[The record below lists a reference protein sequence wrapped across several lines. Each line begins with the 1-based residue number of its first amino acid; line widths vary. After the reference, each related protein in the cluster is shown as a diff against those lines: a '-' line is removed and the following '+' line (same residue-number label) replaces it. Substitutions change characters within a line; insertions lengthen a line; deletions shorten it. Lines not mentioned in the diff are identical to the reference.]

1 MVLLGCSRFSCMK
14 PVHPRFL
21 LIYMSGEKL
30 MYIPL
35 GKIRLLFF
43 CDKKL
48 FGLDSHVQ
56 VYRYILLRSTYNKPK
71 ETKQKTL
78 KTSS

>member
-1 MVLLGCSRFSCMK
+1 
-14 PVHPRFL
+14 
-21 LIYMSGEKL
+21 